1 MTGQGRVREQQ
12 KNEKGSGR
20 EEAKEADKRLC
31 KGKKDEKKLCER
43 TSGGTR
49 GIKKKRKRND
59 VGERGGGRACGRG
72 A

>member
-31 KGKKDEKKLCER
+31 KGKKDEKNCV
-43 TSGGTR
+43 
-49 GIKKKRKRND
+49 N
-59 VGERGGGRACGRG
+59 GRAVEREG
-72 A
+72 